1 MFPLLISSCYNFE
14 NFNLE
19 IIARVEHVE
28 QANQMLRQKVEDLE
42 VTLPSRFQERTQLS
56 STNLFCP
63 TRTTAIGVGFFF
75 SSATKVITALHILDE
90 HYPDVASMP
99 SMLVNGVIHRRLQSG
114 ALVEEEVHFQVLRT
128 HKCFDLAVL
137 ELHRASADAFLEIP
151 SLNYNFEKTRMAIT
165 TFSNFLHEQAPNEVP
180 RSFCVLSADFV
191 KASPHHIV
199 YTSNLFSGDSGGA
212 ILMSHDGVVRAL
224 HQETVNQADDQIRRD
239 SLNDDTVVNSINSLI
254 SGLSQGFIGLR
265 LDAPDVQQF
274 ILS

>member
-1 MFPLLISSCYNFE
+1 MLQQ
-14 NFNLE
+14 
-19 IIARVEHVE
+19 RVD
-28 QANQMLRQKVEDLE
+28 DLE
-42 VTLPSRFQERTQLS
+42 VILPSRFQERTQLS

-90 HYPDVASMP
+90 HYPDVA

-165 TFSNFLHEQAPNEVP
+165 TFSNSLHEQAPNEVP
-180 RSFCVLSADFV
+180 RSFCVLSANFV

-224 HQETVNQADDQIRRD
+224 HQETVNQAEERIRRD